1 MVGGFFSTLQLT
13 CSVLET
19 FIIEVFIAEVFIWDV
34 FISQCSKGSSSSSLE
49 LEMVIMLCGEEG
61 LSWMKM
67 GDFLVLC

>member
-1 MVGGFFSTLQLT
+1 
-13 CSVLET
+13 
-19 FIIEVFIAEVFIWDV
+19 VFEV